1 MNLKNTLTKM
11 ELLKK
16 YQEEDERLIK
26 ESVKTNQLEKENRS
40 KLLQKLS
47 TLSTEELQNLIK

>member
-1 MNLKNTLTKM
+1 M